1 MMPTTLAGAQIGALI
16 LVIFPSL
23 VIQVI
28 LTLKL
33 AFLWIFMYRKA
44 VKLTK
49 KETELMKSIAEVV
62 PDEKVPE
69 EAHENKEQ
77 NEENDASES
86 MQPIIV

>member
-1 MMPTTLAGAQIGALI
+1 MMPTTLAGAQIGALV

-33 AFLWIFMYRKA
+33 AFLWFYMYRKA

-49 KETELMKSIAEVV
+49 KETELIKSISEVG

-69 EAHENKEQ
+69 DVREDEEQ
-77 NEENDASES
+77 N
-86 MQPIIV
+86 

>member
-1 MMPTTLAGAQIGALI
+1 MMPTTLAGAQIGALV

-33 AFLWIFMYRKA
+33 AFLWFYMYRKA

-49 KETELMKSIAEVV
+49 KETELIKSISEVG

-69 EAHENKEQ
+69 DVRVDEEQ
-77 NEENDASES
+77 N
-86 MQPIIV
+86 